1 MKIIK
6 SLLLLLLFSQLSFSQ
21 SLDYNSSS
29 SSSMAALNIISVTIG
44 GSFIVNGTFPA
55 SQTERVDQFITRIY
69 NESKV
74 ATLTAVKDQDM
85 FNRLKLEIEAFA
97 KRDILLKRFDGEE
110 IKLDLERFRLTGDF
124 SLNPYLKN
132 GDVIIFPV
140 LDLDKNFIEITG
152 AVNKELFVNQYSKR
166 PLQIQYVEGDKLSDA
181 LLFAQGINPA
191 YDNVTRA
198 EISRLSYNGL
208 TEEVIEVNIAD
219 DFELKVGDRIRIIAD
234 ETQKRNFRVKIE
246 GEVNKPGYIYITKDN
261 TSIREVIKKAGGF
274 KENAGLNRAELIR
287 GSNVYNSPLF
297 SLEFETIMMQ
307 RMSNIDLEDS
317 VSFLIDN
324 KLRYS
329 RGNLTID
336 FERLFDDN
344 FPDGDFIVKDND
356 YIFVPE
362 KIDLIYVYGQ
372 VANPGYIEYSN
383 DKDVYYYIDKAG
395 GIGTT
400 AKDEIYLIEGTTRSW
415 IEVEEDEE
423 YNISPGDFI
432 WIPKDPPRDF
442 DYYLNAELVI
452 LNMKNKTIAI
462 YVEKYLTTSMTFI
475 YRQLIGV
482 NQEFNVIVLTSNE
495 ISNLD
500 LFPYENIFSCKKS
513 KIGNLFSKLKLKLM
527 DHYLPI
533 DPKLTFNQKKYFNR
547 ILKKHKVE
555 LIHAHFGP
563 SALEILS
570 TAQKN
575 EIPLVVTFHGYD
587 ASILLKSNKYI
598 LNIRKLFNYAHILT
612 VSRDMLEI
620 LSTHGLNR
628 NNSSVVHCGIP
639 IEQFRFK
646 EKRVTK

>member
-6 SLLLLLLFSQLSFSQ
+6 LAVLLLLMCQISFGQ
-21 SLDYNSSS
+21 SLDLNSGSYS
-29 SSSMAALNIISVTIG
+29 NMAALNIISVTIG

-74 ATLTAVKDQDM
+74 ATLTAVKDQNM
-85 FNRLKLEIEAFA
+85 FNRLKSEIESFA

-110 IKLDLERFRLTGDF
+110 IRLDLERFRLTGDF

-297 SLEFETIMMQ
+297 SQEFETIMMQ

-336 FERLFDDN
+336 FEKLFDDN

-383 DKDVYYYIDKAG
+383 GKDVYYYIDKAG

-423 YNISPGDFI
+423 YNIAPGDFI

-442 DYYLNAELVI
+442 DYYLSRVGN
-452 LNMKNKTIAI
+452 IAGI
-462 YVEKYLTTSMTFI
+462 VGGIATVVLL
-475 YRQLIGV
+475 LIQVG
-482 NQEFNVIVLTSNE
+482 
-495 ISNLD
+495 
-500 LFPYENIFSCKKS
+500 K
-513 KIGNLFSKLKLKLM
+513 
-527 DHYLPI
+527 
-533 DPKLTFNQKKYFNR
+533 
-547 ILKKHKVE
+547 
-555 LIHAHFGP
+555 
-563 SALEILS
+563 
-570 TAQKN
+570 
-575 EIPLVVTFHGYD
+575 
-587 ASILLKSNKYI
+587 
-598 LNIRKLFNYAHILT
+598 
-612 VSRDMLEI
+612 
-620 LSTHGLNR
+620 
-628 NNSSVVHCGIP
+628 
-639 IEQFRFK
+639 
-646 EKRVTK
+646 